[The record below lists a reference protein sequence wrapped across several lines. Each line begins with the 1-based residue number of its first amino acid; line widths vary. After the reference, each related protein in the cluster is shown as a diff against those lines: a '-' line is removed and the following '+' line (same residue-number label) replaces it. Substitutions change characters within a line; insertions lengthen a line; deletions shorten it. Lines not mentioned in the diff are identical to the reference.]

1 MQDFETI
8 SNMPQLLAALERK
21 AADQVILRYLDD
33 GEPTDMTAPQFYG
46 QASRCAAA
54 LEPFRGKHIGLIGP
68 NVPQWLM
75 WFAGIFKAGAVAV
88 LLSPDL
94 DPEQLSQRAAQVDLS
109 CIVYHE
115 SLSQVVSRAELAL
128 PTVSMDTITPDAPA
142 SMADPDP
149 ESLACILFTS
159 GTTAIP
165 KAVMLSQKAMVASV
179 CHDVVGLPFRAQL
192 TVLPLHHVAGF
203 ATVLN
208 TWYLGRLL
216 CLGQEARYLTRY
228 LERLEPDYTLLVP
241 SLLQSLVRK
250 LRKGGPNG
258 RDLGWD
264 LHLIGCGGAKF
275 QPEMIQ
281 ILNDHQIRV
290 LQSYGATELGGLGFD
305 TEMTPHCADTIGKAP
320 AQIQTKILD
329 GELLLRCDSM
339 MMGYYG
345 DPDATREVLID
356 GWYATG
362 DLCRQD
368 EDGYLYLQ
376 GRKRDLIILSG
387 GENVS
392 PEWIES
398 RLLAIPEIREVLV
411 TAEDDLIAATILPMD
426 ESLSTRQQIQ
436 AAVDAYDRTVPT
448 YQQVHRL
455 HFTQTPFPR
464 TPSGKLIRRKDP

>member
-21 AADQVILRYLDD
+21 SADQVILRYLDD
-33 GEPTDMTAPQFYG
+33 ADPVDMTAPQFYG
-46 QASRCAAA
+46 QASHCAAA
-54 LEPFRGKHIGLIGP
+54 LETFRSKHIGIIGP
-68 NVPQWLM
+68 NTPQWLM
-75 WFAGIFKAGAVAV
+75 WFAGIFQAGAVAV

-94 DPEQLSQRAAQVDLS
+94 DPEQLSQRVAQVDLS
-109 CIVYHE
+109 CVVYHE
-115 SLSQVVSRAELAL
+115 SLAQIVSRL
-128 PTVSMDTITPDAPA
+128 PCQTISMDTKTPDAPA
-142 SMADPDP
+142 PMADPDP

-179 CHDVVGLPFRAQL
+179 CHNVVGLPFQAQL

-208 TWYLGRLL
+208 TWYLGRMV
-216 CLGQEARYLTRY
+216 CLGQDMRYLFRY
-228 LERLEPDYTLLVP
+228 LQRLRPDYTLLVP

-250 LRKGGPNG
+250 LTKGGPNG

-264 LHLIGCGGAKF
+264 LRLIGCGGAKF
-275 QPEMIQ
+275 QPEVIK
-281 ILNDHQIRV
+281 ILNDHGIRV

-320 AQIQTKILD
+320 AQIKTQIRD

-345 DPDATREVLID
+345 DPEATREVLID

-368 EDGYLYLQ
+368 EEGYLYLQ

-392 PEWIES
+392 PEWVES
-398 RLLAIPEIREVLV
+398 RLLTCPDIREVMV
-411 TAEDDLIAATILPMD
+411 TAEDDLLAATILPVD
-426 ESLSTRQQIQ
+426 DLPSTQARIE

-464 TPSGKLIRRKDP
+464 TPSGKLIRRKDI

>member
-1 MQDFETI
+1 MPDFATV
-8 SNMPQLLAALERK
+8 SNMPQLLAQLERR
-21 AADQVILRYLDD
+21 AGDQPILRYLKNDT
-33 GEPTDMTAPQFYG
+33 PTEMTALQFYG
-46 QASRCAAA
+46 AVHRHAAV
-54 LEPFRGKHIGLIGP
+54 LRPFRGKHIGIIGP
-68 NVPQWLM
+68 NTPQWLM
-75 WFAGIFKAGAVAV
+75 WFTGIFQAGAVAV

-94 DPEQLSQRAAQVDLS
+94 DPEQLSQRSDQADLS
-109 CIVYHE
+109 CLVYHE
-115 SLSQVVSRAELAL
+115 SLAQ
-128 PTVSMDTITPDAPA
+128 TVSQADLPFRTIPMDTQSTGSPAPDF
-142 SMADPDP
+142 DPDP

-165 KAVMLSQKAMVASV
+165 KAVMLSQKAMVAGV
-179 CHDVVGLPFRAQL
+179 CHNVVGLPFQAQL

-208 TWYLGRLL
+208 TWYLDRLV
-216 CLGQEARYLTRY
+216 CLGQDMRYLFRY
-228 LERLEPDYTLLVP
+228 LQRLQPDYTLLVP
-241 SLLQSLVRK
+241 SLLQTLVRK
-250 LRKGGPNG
+250 LRNGGPNG

-275 QPEMIQ
+275 QPEVIQ
-281 ILNDHQIRV
+281 ILNDHGIRV

-305 TEMTPHCADTIGKAP
+305 TEMTPNCAETIGKAP
-320 AQIQTKILD
+320 PQIQVKISD

-339 MMGYYG
+339 MMGYYA

-368 EDGYLYLQ
+368 EAGYLYLQ

-398 RLLAIPEIREVLV
+398 RLLTCPYIQEVMV
-411 TAEDDLIAATILPMD
+411 TGEDDLLTATIRPTD
-426 ESLSTRQQIQ
+426 DTSSTRQKIEE
-436 AAVDAYDRTVPT
+436 ALDRYDRSVPT
-448 YQQVHRL
+448 YHQIHRI

-464 TPSGKLIRRKDP
+464 TPNGKLIRRKTP